1 VIKVDKWFY
10 KTRRRSM
17 LKKRVRKNTGFTLME
32 LMIVVFI
39 VGVLAAIGILAYNDY
54 ILKSKISEVTNG
66 LDTLA
71 TSVIEYHTK
80 RGYFPNSYAVA
91 NLASLPTTYGGY
103 PLVISTS
110 DRRCFLTFT
119 FNNTI
124 SKVNGCSLMMLLTY
138 AYETGYYKIL
148 GGDLPARYLPRH
160 YIVMFPPPPE
170 DSKIIAC
177 PGQIWGILE
186 RFRQY

>member
-1 VIKVDKWFY
+1 
-10 KTRRRSM
+10 
-17 LKKRVRKNTGFTLME
+17 LLNKRVKKNAGFTLME

-54 ILKSKISEVTNG
+54 IVKSKISEVTNG

-110 DRRCFLTFT
+110 DKRCFLTFT
-119 FNNTI
+119 FNNTL
-124 SKVNGCSLMMLLTY
+124 SQVMGCSLIMLLTY
-138 AYETGYYKIL
+138 ANEMGYYKIL
-148 GGDLPARYLPRH
+148 GGDLPPRYLPRH
-160 YIVMFPPPPE
+160 YIVMSPPSSE
-170 DSKIIAC
+170 DSKIMVC
-177 PGQIWGILE
+177 SEQIWGILE
-186 RFRQY
+186 RFKQ